1 MPALRKPLSW
11 LASLPLCWTGLAGA
25 DHMIRNVT
33 VIDVISGAELARR
46 SILIH
51 DDKIAAVGVDLH
63 APAYAEIV
71 DGSGRYAIP
80 GLWDMHVHLWHK
92 ENLFPMFLAY
102 GVTGLRDMGSDLSQ
116 VNQWRKDIA
125 SGKFPGPRIETCGPG
140 VDGFPSNDPKFPVVV
155 VRTAKEA
162 RETYDRLDN
171 MNVDFIEVLPTLPR
185 EAYFALVER
194 ARKYYSPVAGYVPGS
209 VTVMEAVDAR
219 QKSIEHMSGILMA
232 CSNDEASL
240 SKKHALAIERKD
252 WASAAELESMAM
264 ASYSAVKAEEL
275 FERMARFETRQ
286 VPTLVMLR
294 RTSFMDTDKLAADPH
309 LSYISPEIRRNWGN
323 LRKDKRKVTQDSLDF
338 MRVEYEKLAT
348 TLKRM
353 RSAGVAVMAGTDT
366 GNAYTFPGID
376 LHRELELLVQAG
388 LTPLDAL
395 RSATLE
401 PAKFLGT
408 KDLGLVAPG
417 KLADLVLLDGD
428 PLKDIRNT
436 QKISAVFVGGK
447 YLSRATLNTMLAALK
462 HHTS

>member
-1 MPALRKPLSW
+1 VEMRAP
-11 LASLPLCWTGLAGA
+11 AGA
-25 DHMIRNVT
+25 EV
-33 VIDVISGAELARR
+33 
-46 SILIH
+46 
-51 DDKIAAVGVDLH
+51 
-63 APAYAEIV
+63 V

-80 GLWDMHVHLWHK
+80 GLWDMHVHLWYQ

-116 VNQWRKDIA
+116 VNQWRKDIS
-125 SGKFPGPRIETCGPG
+125 SGRLPGPRIETCGPG
-140 VDGFPSNDPKFPVVV
+140 VDGFPSTDPKFPVVV

-171 MNVDFIEVLPTLPR
+171 LNVDFIEVLSTLPR

-194 ARKYYSPVAGYVPGS
+194 ARKYYSPVAGYIPGS
-209 VTVMEAVDAR
+209 VSVMEAIDAR

-232 CSNDEASL
+232 CSSDEASL

-252 WASAAELESMAM
+252 WAGAAELEARAM
-264 ASYSAVKAEEL
+264 ASYSVAKAEEL

-294 RTSFMDTDKLAADPH
+294 RTSFVDTDKLMADPH
-309 LSYISPEIRRNWGN
+309 LSYISPEIRKTWGD
-323 LRKDKRKVTQDSLDF
+323 LREEKRKLPQDSLEF
-338 MRVEYEKLAT
+338 MNVEYEKLAG
-348 TLKRM
+348 TLKTM
-353 RSAGVAVMAGTDT
+353 RRAGVAVMAGTDT

-401 PAKFLGT
+401 PARYLDT
-408 KDLGLVAPG
+408 KDLGSIAPG
-417 KLADLVLLDGD
+417 KLADLVLLEAD

-436 QKISAVFVGGK
+436 QKIAAVFVGGK
-447 YLSRATLNTMLAALK
+447 YLSRAKLNAMLGALK
-462 HHTS
+462 HR